1 MELEPPLPVVGGRGL
16 RRALGSGNGA
26 GPLAR
31 CGLRSSPVEREV
43 GWLLLAREP
52 RQTVEQAAWVS
63 MGSQLSGR
71 AFDSGLWSR
80 LWHESAHGLV
90 RHFFLIGYNL
100 QHTPR
105 HSVLSSI
112 PRFLKKFGSL
122 KMETNR
128 FSKILRTDYSGFW
141 LFRFGSGSNRTF
153 LGNAKTM
160 INMHVLK

>member
-1 MELEPPLPVVGGRGL
+1 
-16 RRALGSGNGA
+16 
-26 GPLAR
+26 
-31 CGLRSSPVEREV
+31 VEREV

-80 LWHESAHGLV
+80 LWHESAHGRIQLATYASAFGS
-90 RHFFLIGYNL
+90 RFDSSFF
-100 QHTPR
+100 
-105 HSVLSSI
+105 
-112 PRFLKKFGSL
+112 FWKKFGSL
-122 KMETNR
+122 KMETDR